1 MNVLAAK
8 LNRPSAISL
17 RPPSSLAAVG
27 DRLVSDSL
35 ASAHPEVNLLPKPT
49 ALVQP
54 YYDSH
59 ADAQLKAAYYG
70 SIKLEGKDP
79 TAAFRELSQLVE
91 QTHTE
96 KLNYNPSKYVYP
108 WVDVRPN
115 GQLESIYSPLSIRL
129 VEMSP
134 AKQQALDQAAAQM
147 ASLSALAPE
156 AAACQIGLTQSLGAL
171 NCEHVVPQSWYSKEE
186 PMRGDLH
193 HLFACDSRCNS
204 SRGNRAYREPRVG
217 SIDEVENCGMI
228 TDGGKGF
235 RPLAGRGAVARATL
249 YFLVRYPQRAI
260 AYGPEDVKTLLKW
273 HQAEPP
279 TLHEKHRNVAIQE
292 LQGNRNPFIDNPHWA
307 SLVDFSAG
315 LAERPVE
322 VPLQPS

>member
-1 MNVLAAK
+1 MPSVASI
-8 LNRPSAISL
+8 RPSLGIA
-17 RPPSSLAAVG
+17 PQQ
-27 DRLVSDSL
+27 DLVACDSL
-35 ASAHPEVNLLPKPT
+35 SRARPADSLIPKPT
-49 ALVQP
+49 ALVKP

-59 ADAQLKAAYYG
+59 ADAQAKAAYYG
-70 SIKLEGKDP
+70 SIQLEGKDP
-79 TAAFRELSQLVE
+79 GAAFQELSKLVE

-115 GQLESIYSPLSIRL
+115 GQLESIYSPLSVRL

-134 AKQQALDQAAAQM
+134 AKQQALDDATVQL
-147 ASLSALAPE
+147 ASFSSLAPE
-156 AAACQIGLTQSLGAL
+156 TAACQMALTQALGAL

-217 SIDEVENCGMI
+217 SIDEVENCGTI

-260 AYGPEDVKTLLKW
+260 AYRPEDVNTLLKW

-307 SLVDFSAG
+307 SLVDFTAG
-315 LAERPVE
+315 LAEKPVE
-322 VPLQPS
+322 VPLQPF